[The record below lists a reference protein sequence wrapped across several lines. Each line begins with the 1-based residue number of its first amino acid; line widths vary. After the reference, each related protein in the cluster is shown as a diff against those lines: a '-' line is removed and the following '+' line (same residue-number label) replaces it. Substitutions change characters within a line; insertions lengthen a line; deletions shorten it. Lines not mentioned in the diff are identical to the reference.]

1 MTVTLIRAVIIYIF
15 VVLAVRVMGKRQI
28 GELKPH
34 ELVITIL
41 VSQIAS
47 IPLQDN
53 AMPLAN
59 SIIPLL
65 ILIGFEIIASIIS
78 MKSIR
83 FRNALQGKP
92 IFVIRHGKLDEKQM
106 RRLRFTMDDLVDA
119 LRQKDVFD
127 ISQVEDAV
135 VETNGSL
142 SVLMKPEYSPV
153 TPEQLNLEVKDDGM
167 PVVIVMDGKPVSEY
181 FGAEKI
187 KNSEIELLLKK
198 HDLQAKRIMLLTVD
212 DSGNLY
218 VIDKEKK
225 Q

>member
-1 MTVTLIRAVIIYIF
+1 MTVTLIRAVIMYVFI
-15 VVLAVRVMGKRQI
+15 VMAVRVMGKRQV

-47 IPLQDN
+47 IPLEDN

-59 SIIPLL
+59 SMVPLL
-65 ILIGFEIIASIIS
+65 ILISCEIIASVIS
-78 MKSIR
+78 MKSLK
-83 FRNALQGKP
+83 FRNLLQGKP

-106 RRLRFTMDDLVDA
+106 KRLRFTMDDLIDA

-127 ISQVEDAV
+127 IAQVEDAV

-142 SVLMKPEYSPV
+142 SVLLKPGYSPV
-153 TPEQLNLEVKDDGM
+153 TPSQLQLNVQDDGM
-167 PVVIVMDGKPVSEY
+167 PITVVMDGKPITEY

-187 KNSEIELLLKK
+187 SAEKIEQILTSNQLK
-198 HDLQAKRIMLLTVD
+198 AKKLMLLTVD
-212 DSGNLY
+212 DSGNIF
-218 VIDKEKK
+218 VINKENSK
-225 Q
+225 

>member
-1 MTVTLIRAVIIYIF
+1 MTVTLIRAVIIYVFI
-15 VVLAVRVMGKRQI
+15 VMAVRVMGKRQV

-47 IPLQDN
+47 IPLEDN

-59 SIIPLL
+59 SLVPLL
-65 ILIGFEIIASIIS
+65 ILISCEIIASVIS
-78 MKSIR
+78 MKSLK
-83 FRNALQGKP
+83 FRNLLQGKP
-92 IFVIRHGKLDEKQM
+92 IFVIRHGQLDEKQM

-142 SVLMKPEYSPV
+142 SVMLKPQFNPV
-153 TPEQLNLEVKDDGM
+153 TPAQLHLDTTDNGM
-167 PVVIVMDGKPVSEY
+167 PVTIVMDGKPITEY
-181 FGAEKI
+181 FGAEQIDI
-187 KNSEIELLLKK
+187 KEIEQILK
-198 HDLQAKRIMLLTVD
+198 DNQLQAKEIMLLTVD
-212 DSGNLY
+212 DSGNIF
-218 VIDKEKK
+218 VIKKEQQK
-225 Q
+225 

>member
-1 MTVTLIRAVIIYIF
+1 MTVTLIRAVIMYVFI
-15 VVLAVRVMGKRQI
+15 VMAVRVMGKRQV

-47 IPLQDN
+47 IPLEDN

-59 SIIPLL
+59 SMVPLL
-65 ILIGFEIIASIIS
+65 ILISCEIIASVIS
-78 MKSIR
+78 MKSLK
-83 FRNALQGKP
+83 FRNLLQGKP

-106 RRLRFTMDDLVDA
+106 KRLRFTMDDLIDA

-127 ISQVEDAV
+127 IAQVEDAV

-142 SVLMKPEYSPV
+142 SVLLKPEYSPV
-153 TPEQLNLEVKDDGM
+153 TPSQLQLNVQDDGM
-167 PVVIVMDGKPVSEY
+167 PITVVMDGKPITEY

-187 KNSEIELLLKK
+187 SAEKIEQILTSNQLK
-198 HDLQAKRIMLLTVD
+198 AKKLMLLTVD
-212 DSGNLY
+212 DSGN
-218 VIDKEKK
+218 IFIINKENPK
-225 Q
+225 

>member
-65 ILIGFEIIASIIS
+65 ILIGFEIIASIVS

-142 SVLMKPEYSPV
+142 SVMLKPEYSPV
-153 TPEQLNLEVKDDGM
+153 TPEQLNLKVKDDGM

-198 HDLQAKRIMLLTVD
+198 HDLQAKKIMLLTVD

-218 VIDKEKK
+218 VINKEKN

>member
-1 MTVTLIRAVIIYIF
+1 MTVTLIRAVIMYVFI
-15 VVLAVRVMGKRQI
+15 VMAVRVMGKRQV

-47 IPLQDN
+47 IPLEDN

-59 SIIPLL
+59 SMVPLL
-65 ILIGFEIIASIIS
+65 ILISCEIIASVIS
-78 MKSIR
+78 MKSLK
-83 FRNALQGKP
+83 FRNLLQGKP

-106 RRLRFTMDDLVDA
+106 KRLRFTMDDLIDA

-127 ISQVEDAV
+127 IAQVEDAV

-142 SVLMKPEYSPV
+142 SVLLKPGYSPV
-153 TPEQLNLEVKDDGM
+153 TPSQLQLNVQDDGM
-167 PVVIVMDGKPVSEY
+167 PITVVMDGKPITEY

-187 KNSEIELLLKK
+187 SAEKIEEILTSNQLK
-198 HDLQAKRIMLLTVD
+198 AKKLMLLTVD
-212 DSGNLY
+212 DSGNIF
-218 VIDKEKK
+218 VINKENPK
-225 Q
+225 

>member
-1 MTVTLIRAVIIYIF
+1 MTVTLIRAVIMYVFI
-15 VVLAVRVMGKRQI
+15 VMAVRVMGKRQV

-47 IPLQDN
+47 IPLEDN

-59 SIIPLL
+59 SMVPLL
-65 ILIGFEIIASIIS
+65 ILISCEIIASVIS
-78 MKSIR
+78 MKSLK
-83 FRNALQGKP
+83 FRNLLQGKP

-106 RRLRFTMDDLVDA
+106 KRLRFTMDDLIDA

-127 ISQVEDAV
+127 IAQVEDAV

-142 SVLMKPEYSPV
+142 SVLLKPGYSPV
-153 TPEQLNLEVKDDGM
+153 TPSQLQLNVQDDGM
-167 PVVIVMDGKPVSEY
+167 PITVVMDGKPITEY

-187 KNSEIELLLKK
+187 SAEKIEEILTSNQLK
-198 HDLQAKRIMLLTVD
+198 AKKLMLLTVD
-212 DSGNLY
+212 DSGNIF
-218 VIDKEKK
+218 VINKENSK
-225 Q
+225 